1 MQERERGAVLLSMFE
16 RLEQERLSVSR
27 IMGYLPIVIR
37 EKEGLPGVT
46 VVKNRPASAG
56 GARDMSVISG
66 SGRSPGVGN
75 GILLQYSCLENSM
88 DRRTW
93 WGSVHGVA
101 ESWTP
106 LSTHIKKE
114 NCVDTCRVCVCV
126 VGGRFSCWIPFLLIV
141 TSSRQ
146 CIRNL

>member
-1 MQERERGAVLLSMFE
+1 MFE
-16 RLEQERLSVSR
+16 RLEQERLSASR

-46 VVKNRPASAG
+46 VVKSQPAGAG
-56 GARDMSVISG
+56 GTRDMRVISG
-66 SGRSPGVGN
+66 PGRSPGVGN
-75 GILLQYSCLENSM
+75 GSLLQYSCLENSM

-106 LSTHIKKE
+106 LSKHTKREGKLWTHAGV
-114 NCVDTCRVCVCV
+114 CVCVCVCV
-126 VGGRFSCWIPFLLIV
+126 VGRFSCWIPFLLIV
-141 TSSRQ
+141 MSSR
-146 CIRNL
+146 